1 MKLHLTQEE
10 AQVSLLLSLSGL
22 NLRQSSPILPIITD
36 VVLNVF
42 CLNDRLLFYFLIQSI
57 TTFIL
62 IISKFSLFTL

>member
-62 IISKFSLFTL
+62 IISKFSLLTF

>member
-57 TTFIL
+57 TSFIL
-62 IISKFSLFTL
+62 IISNFSLLTF

>member
-62 IISKFSLFTL
+62 IISNFSLLTF

>member
-62 IISKFSLFTL
+62 IISKFSLFTF